1 MRAISGQNGL
11 AVGVV
16 STSDVGKT
24 QASIDNNTTGN
35 PISISH
41 VNSYTNPAQNN
52 SSGITVNSVTSN
64 MAKSVSSGIN
74 VVRSDV
80 LNTGKSISNGISTV
94 KSDISNAGATVLK
107 DLSGGLNTITGGLFG
122 GLNTITGG
130 LFGVFEW
137 LKTYWWV
144 ILVIIIGIILAVV
157 FVFGKSGGRVF

>member
-41 VNSYTNPAQNN
+41 VNSYTNPAQNI

-80 LNTGKSISNGISTV
+80 LNTGKSISNGISTAIQQFI
-94 KSDISNAGATVLK
+94 KRSRKRYRGNYKHSNRSSNRTESYRSVC
-107 DLSGGLNTITGGLFG
+107 
-122 GLNTITGG
+122 
-130 LFGVFEW
+130 
-137 LKTYWWV
+137 
-144 ILVIIIGIILAVV
+144 
-157 FVFGKSGGRVF
+157 

>member
-41 VNSYTNPAQNN
+41 VNSYTNPAQNI

-94 KSDISNAGATVLK
+94 KSDISNAGATVSK
-107 DLSGGLNTITGGLFG
+107 DLSGGLNTITGGLS
-122 GLNTITGG
+122 
-130 LFGVFEW
+130 GVFEW

-144 ILVIIIGIILAVV
+144 ILVAIIGVILAVV